1 MSDSYSRS
9 RNEGSTEVHLSET
22 VLQGRVSSANSASE
36 RDSQGI
42 SQRSVVIE
50 QAVNEFFSLCATNPN
65 LSPGEFCQRF
75 ADLGSSIQSSIGRQ
89 LELETFLK
97 RSPWLELNAGTDW
110 PSVGDRLGSFIVIE
124 GLGRGGLGR
133 VYLCREP
140 DLGDRQ
146 VVLKLG
152 RSSRLEAHTL
162 GLLTHPN
169 IVPILFSK
177 WDATA
182 GLEILGMPFL
192 GRSTLTDLIDVAFE
206 EGPPKS
212 AHVLDRAACLWRVS
226 SDRVAELARVPLPDP
241 GRSYVECVVEIGVC
255 LAEALEHA
263 HRNGIFHGD
272 IKPSNV
278 LLTESGSPLLM
289 DFNLSGNTQLAS
301 KARGGTLPYMPPE
314 QLRLLSGERGEYGAA
329 SDVFSL
335 GVVLYELLTGRL
347 PYMLGESGGN
357 REDLVKTFLL
367 QQERGFGPIG
377 SFNSDVPVPLA
388 DAIHR
393 CLSLD
398 ATARPQSAGE
408 LRQLLQPWT
417 RSASLARRHR
427 RLRNRQ
433 LTLAVVTLLSIVAG
447 GVTFALLR
455 PPEHVRQFARAVA
468 YQKAGNLAEALP
480 LFAQLAQQRDDP
492 HAAEF
497 VAYCFSR
504 QGRLVAAIP
513 WYQRAHELGADGAD
527 LHNNWS
533 VALELGSD
541 TNSDAVRLA
550 LAHQHIKEAYSK
562 EPTNPVIQLNWVLR
576 KVAISRTTKEPL
588 SDAVLEVCAQLARKY
603 PKNGVVN
610 QTAAEAFSRSASVD
624 PANVEFGAQCL
635 LAAMSVER
643 GPSHETL
650 EHDDRWA
657 GLRSSPLFTKA
668 ASTAQSPSAGV
679 KSTPHLPRLLVPRS

>member
-1 MSDSYSRS
+1 MSDSSSRS
-9 RNEGSTEVHLSET
+9 PNAGSTEIHLSET
-22 VLQGRVSSANSASE
+22 VLQRRVTSANSSE
-36 RDSQGI
+36 RNSQGI
-42 SQRSVVIE
+42 SERSIVIE
-50 QAVNEFFSLCATNPN
+50 QAVNEFFSLRATLPN

-97 RSPWLELNAGTDW
+97 RTPWLELNARADW
-110 PSVGDRLGSFIVIE
+110 PSVGERIGSFIVIE
-124 GLGRGGLGR
+124 ELGRGGLGR

-212 AHVLDRAACLWRVS
+212 AQVLDRAACLWRVS
-226 SDRVAELARVPLPDP
+226 SDRVAELSRAPLPDP
-241 GRSYVECVVEIGVC
+241 GRSYVESVVEIGVC

-263 HRNGIFHGD
+263 HRNGILHGD

-301 KARGGTLPYMPPE
+301 KACGGTLPYMPPE
-314 QLRLLSGERGEYGAA
+314 QLRLLSGESGAYCAA

-347 PYMLGESGGN
+347 PYVLGESSGN

-367 QQERGFGPIG
+367 QQERGFRPIPA
-377 SFNSDVPVPLA
+377 FNSDVSVALA
-388 DAIHR
+388 DAIQQ

-398 ATARPQSAGE
+398 AESRPPSAGE
-408 LRQLLQPWT
+408 LRRLLQPWT
-417 RSASLARRHR
+417 RSACLARRRR
-427 RLRNRQ
+427 RLRNRR
-433 LTLAVVTLLSIVAG
+433 LAFVAVTLLSIVAC
-447 GVTFALLR
+447 GVTFAVLR
-455 PPEHVRQFARAVA
+455 PPEHVRQFAQAVA

-497 VAYCFSR
+497 AAYCFSR

-533 VALELGSD
+533 VALELGRD
-541 TNSDAVRLA
+541 THSDAVRLELA
-550 LAHQHIKEAYSK
+550 LQHIEEAYAK
-562 EPTNPVIQLNWVLR
+562 EPTNPVIQLNWARR
-576 KVAISRTTKEPL
+576 KVAISRAMNEPL
-588 SDAVLEVCAQLARKY
+588 SDAVLEVCAQLARKF
-603 PKNGVVN
+603 PRNGVVN
-610 QTAAEAFSRSASVD
+610 QTAAEAFSRSASVN
-624 PANVEFGAQCL
+624 PANIEFGAQCL
-635 LAAMSVER
+635 LAAISVER
-643 GPSHETL
+643 GPSAETL
-650 EHDDRWA
+650 KNDDRWA

-668 ASTAQSPSAGV
+668 ASTAQSPSARA